1 MLPLLLGAL
10 GALGSGAGASIAGG
24 ALASGAGGALASGA
38 GGGLMS
44 MLGEAGG
51 GIMSILGGGEDEEGG
66 MSGGNLLGMATSNMG
81 GDYERSGMGTSMGGG
96 GGGDPGVAGL
106 QSQIAGGIGIN
117 NAAQQEGG
125 RLLEEFEFTKHP
137 AVQSLL
143 DSIGAGGRY

>member
-10 GALGSGAGASIAGG
+10 GALGSGAGASI
-24 ALASGAGGALASGA
+24 AGGALASGA